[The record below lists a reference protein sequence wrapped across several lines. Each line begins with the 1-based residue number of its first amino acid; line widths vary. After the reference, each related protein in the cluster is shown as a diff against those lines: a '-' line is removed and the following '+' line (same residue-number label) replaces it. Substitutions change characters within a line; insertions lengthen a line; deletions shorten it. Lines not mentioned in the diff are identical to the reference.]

1 MAYPT
6 ISPVSPN
13 SFSPFPDPRRLTL
26 DVPAVRCILP
36 YMDSPAVC
44 ARVYISGPMSCL
56 PDLNIAVFRRAQAQ
70 LVDLGFSV
78 IVPHD
83 LTPARRP
90 DESDS
95 AFYDRC
101 LSIDLAALGTCGL
114 IALLPGWQL
123 SKGARRELAQAL
135 DDGLDILL
143 LDSAG
148 RFAPTTGNSS
158 SRTLR

>member
-1 MAYPT
+1 
-6 ISPVSPN
+6 
-13 SFSPFPDPRRLTL
+13 
-26 DVPAVRCILP
+26 
-36 YMDSPAVC
+36 MDSPHT
-44 ARVYISGPMSCL
+44 RVYISGPMTGL
-56 PDLNIAVFRRAQAQ
+56 VDLNIAVFRQAQA
-70 LVDLGFSV
+70 LLADRGFSA

-83 LTPARRP
+83 LTPERRP

-101 LSIDLAALGTCGL
+101 LSLDLAALGTCGQ
-114 IALLPGWQL
+114 IALLPGWQG

-148 RFAPTTGNSS
+148 RFAPTG
-158 SRTLR
+158 